1 MRKSSIVTLKIINQL
16 ALKQE
21 QMRKQ
26 NKLQDL
32 TRMHFFQ
39 KLMLTCSL
47 NVMNISKKIKLK
59 KFKSTSL
66 DLRLST

>member
-1 MRKSSIVTLKIINQL
+1 MVTFKIINQL
-16 ALKQE
+16 TLKQE

-47 NVMNISKKIKLK
+47 NVMKISKKTKLK

-66 DLRLST
+66 DLRLSI

>member
-1 MRKSSIVTLKIINQL
+1 MRKSSMVTFKIINQL
-16 ALKQE
+16 TLKLE

-47 NVMNISKKIKLK
+47 NVMNISKKTKLK

>member
-16 ALKQE
+16 ILKQE

-47 NVMNISKKIKLK
+47 NVMNISKKTKLK

>member
-1 MRKSSIVTLKIINQL
+1 MRKSSMVTFKIINQL
-16 ALKQE
+16 TLKQE
-21 QMRKQ
+21 QMIKQ

-47 NVMNISKKIKLK
+47 NVMNISKKTKLK

>member
-1 MRKSSIVTLKIINQL
+1 MRKSSMVTFKIINQL
-16 ALKQE
+16 TLKQE
-21 QMRKQ
+21 QMIKQ

-47 NVMNISKKIKLK
+47 NAMKISKKTKLK

-66 DLRLST
+66 DLKLLT